1 MSVRVFLSVGDISA
15 GNYVYEIFR
24 EGFENLELVGIT
36 NEKLESIGVRSV
48 AKVSELSVVGIA
60 EVLPRLLEIRR
71 IYRRAL
77 RELESCDVLIACDA
91 PGFNL
96 RLVRDARRVGV
107 KKVVYFISPQVWAWK
122 PGRAE
127 TIARFADHLV
137 VILPFEVDIYR
148 RFESEG
154 FRVHYVGHPLVDMV
168 KPSVDREKFL
178 NLVGSEEEPVNLM
191 PGSRWGEVRRHTPIL
206 REVVNMLR
214 NRVESFVLPTFEEFR
229 GFLEDSFRGFPVKV
243 LTDRELSSPA
253 YNSMFHSK
261 LSLIASGTSS
271 LEASLAL
278 NPHLVFYRVSWL
290 TYLLAKLL
298 VKVRHVSLPNLILGE
313 EVVPELIN
321 RPPSEVARTAL
332 QLLES
337 ESKRELMR
345 ERFMELRHRLGGEGV
360 IHRLRSL
367 FKELLELT

>member
-137 VILPFEVDIYR
+137 VILPFEVDIYK
-148 RFESEG
+148 RFESKG

-168 KPSVDREKFL
+168 KPSVGREKFL

-253 YNSMFHSK
+253 YSSMFHSK

-278 NPHLVFYRVSWL
+278 NPHLVFYRVSTL